1 MVTRWWGHRQ
11 TPRHTGHHQV
21 MTGQSY
27 LHVPVSKTAMY
38 NCELQYQLQSLIQCT
53 NWNLYVNINI
63 KDIVVHPALSLPS
76 SAGPCF
82 PLYSV
87 TWRVLTSYKTRARYV
102 MILLE
107 GTLGHPD
114 VYIHFVGLT
123 FWGWLQIKNWPLIF
137 LLEVNP
143 VRLFWRRKKCWGI
156 WRSYCNWCCLQS
168 KTKVMLERIVRE
180 FISY

>member
-82 PLYSV
+82 PAIFGHV
-87 TWRVLTSYKTRARYV
+87 TSTH
-102 MILLE
+102 LLQDTCSLSDDSFR
-107 GTLGHPD
+107 GNTD

-123 FWGWLQIKNWPLIF
+123 FWGWLQIKTWPLIF

-156 WRSYCNWCCLQS
+156 WQSYCNWCCLQS

>member
-1 MVTRWWGHRQ
+1 MRTPSDAETHWSPPGNDWSIIPTRTCIKDRDVHLW
-11 TPRHTGHHQV
+11 TTV
-21 MTGQSY
+21 SMTESY
-27 LHVPVSKTAMY
+27 TMHWLESL
-38 NCELQYQLQSLIQCT
+38 CEYQYQRYRSTSCIVIAFFSWSLFPAIFGHVTSTHLLQDTCSLSDDSFRGNT
-53 NWNLYVNINI
+53 
-63 KDIVVHPALSLPS
+63 
-76 SAGPCF
+76 
-82 PLYSV
+82 
-87 TWRVLTSYKTRARYV
+87 
-102 MILLE
+102 
-107 GTLGHPD
+107 D

-180 FISY
+180 FLSY